1 MTPESFDPDRIFHD
15 GEIAVQERDGARDA
29 VKRFGNRMVRP
40 FMPDQHRAFFEM
52 LPFIVIGMLDG
63 VGRPWI
69 TLAAGKPGFMRSPDE
84 HTLKIGSTPL
94 LAGELGC
101 APGTGD
107 KIGLLGI
114 ELPTRRRNRM
124 NGYITETHADGITV
138 HVDQSFGA
146 CPKYIQTRDVQWRDD
161 GSVRSAPPVRSQTIS
176 EEAKTIIERVD
187 TFFISSRT
195 TEVNHDPRSGVDA
208 SHRGGRSGFV
218 RVINDHALVFPDF
231 AGNRMF
237 NTLGNIQSDGRIG
250 MVFTDFETGDAVFLT
265 GSADIIWDEERV
277 GKFAGAQRLIE
288 ARAKEVVVARSV
300 LPLTGDLIEAWPRL
314 DETGIWDEAEAG
326 GR

>member
-1 MTPESFDPDRIFHD
+1 MTPESFDPDKIFHE

-29 VKRFGNRMVRP
+29 VKRFGDRMVRP
-40 FMPDQHRAFFEM
+40 FMPDQHREFFEM
-52 LPFIVIGMLDG
+52 LPFIVIGLLDDG
-63 VGRPWI
+63 GRPWI
-69 TLAAGKPGFMRSPDE
+69 TLATGKPGFMRSPDE
-84 HTLKIGSTPL
+84 HTLKIGSIPL

-124 NGYITETHADGITV
+124 NGYITETRADGMTV

-146 CPKYIQTRDVQWRDD
+146 CPKYIQTREVRWR
-161 GSVRSAPPVRSQTIS
+161 GGAVTGPAPTVRSHSIS
-176 EEAKTIIERVD
+176 SEARRIIERVD

-195 TEVNHDPRSGVDA
+195 TEVDDDPRSGVDA
-208 SHRGGRSGFV
+208 SHRGGRPGFV
-218 RVINDHALVFPDF
+218 RVIDDHVVAFPDF
-231 AGNRMF
+231 VGNRIF
-237 NTLGNIQSDGRIG
+237 NTLGNIQADGRVG
-250 MVFTDFETGDAVFLT
+250 MIFTDFETGDAVFLT
-265 GSADIIWDEERV
+265 GSAEIIWDEERV

-288 ARAKEVVVARSV
+288 ARAQEVVVARSV

-326 GR
+326 SR